1 MLMPEERKR
10 LRAEILKRFHERA
23 AKPTGKEPT
32 GLGAG
37 LYCQDFTREV
47 RSAVMDELIRQ
58 DEENQNHLG

>member
-10 LRAEILKRFHERA
+10 LRAEVLKRFHEKA

-37 LYCQDFTREV
+37 LYCQDFTREE
-47 RSAVMDELIRQ
+47 RSAVADELDRLAN
-58 DEENQNHLG
+58 EED